1 MGTRRDFI
9 KLVMLGSGA
18 TYALGVSGC
27 RKPGE
32 MRLLASPKRTHA
44 TPQFQV
50 AHAYLRDRAPLPA
63 PYKTESC
70 DVVIVGAG
78 LSGLTAAVELER
90 QGKRVILVESE
101 SRPGGAGV
109 QADLAGG
116 RIPLGNVYF
125 VERTEALDS
134 LIRFGGVEPVI
145 CPPDGYDLGRG
156 EVVRDLWTDETLD
169 RVISNDTERDG
180 MKRFRDQIVGL
191 GDNVPAYPLENSLT
205 PELASLD
212 VSAEEW
218 IKGFKSQTLL
228 TVLNSYSR
236 SSMGALLLRTNIY
249 CLQNFYSGELGS
261 NLNADRFTFPGGPGA
276 LTKAVGDRLTC
287 QRLDHVCVRVT
298 QDERSAQVDCVDE
311 SGKVVRFTAS
321 QVIMASQKF
330 QAPYLIPD
338 MPTSQVA
345 ACKAL
350 SYAPYMTLHIVSD
363 VPLTE
368 SDVYDTWNLTSE
380 FETDVVNPG
389 SVPGMNLSK
398 HVSSL
403 FVPMDE
409 FARGQLQ
416 NPELFARRSADII
429 ERFVGTRTPEQQASI
444 REVYCWGWG
453 HGLVIPTPG
462 SHSGIAQAASAR
474 HGRIHFANTDC
485 DAAPAIEN
493 ACYHG
498 LRAAQD
504 VGTWEDGRS

>member
-1 MGTRRDFI
+1 VQCDREWHWHFGAPQRHALRISYFHEVGTRRDFI

-191 GDNVPAYPLENSLT
+191 GDNVPAYPLEASLT

-287 QRLDHVCVRVT
+287 QHRL
-298 QDERSAQVDCVDE
+298 
-311 SGKVVRFTAS
+311 
-321 QVIMASQKF
+321 I
-330 QAPYLIPD
+330 
-338 MPTSQVA
+338 
-345 ACKAL
+345 AL
-350 SYAPYMTLHIVSD
+350 
-363 VPLTE
+363 
-368 SDVYDTWNLTSE
+368 
-380 FETDVVNPG
+380 
-389 SVPGMNLSK
+389 
-398 HVSSL
+398 
-403 FVPMDE
+403 
-409 FARGQLQ
+409 
-416 NPELFARRSADII
+416 
-429 ERFVGTRTPEQQASI
+429 TRTARSCAS
-444 REVYCWGWG
+444 R
-453 HGLVIPTPG
+453 
-462 SHSGIAQAASAR
+462 R
-474 HGRIHFANTDC
+474 HR
-485 DAAPAIEN
+485 
-493 ACYHG
+493 
-498 LRAAQD
+498 
-504 VGTWEDGRS
+504 